1 MKKIIFADD
10 DPSIQEVINLILE
23 DDYKITTFSR
33 GEPLMNNE
41 FEVPDLFLVDKQ
53 LPGGVDGLDICKFL
67 KNQEATRHVPV
78 IVISA
83 SPNLRKLAREA
94 GADDT
99 IEKPFPIT
107 ELRNLIA
114 MHTTS
119 SPSLRA
125 H

>member
-83 SPNLRKLAREA
+83 SPNLRKLARDA

>member
-119 SPSLRA
+119 SPSLRG

>member
-53 LPGGVDGLDICKFL
+53 LPGGVDGLDICRFL
-67 KNQEATRHVPV
+67 KNQETTRNVPV

-83 SPNLRKLAREA
+83 SPDLKKLAKAA
-94 GADDT
+94 GADDI

-107 ELRNLIA
+107 ELRKLISTYTQPLERPLA
-114 MHTTS
+114 
-119 SPSLRA
+119 
-125 H
+125 

>member
-67 KNQEATRHVPV
+67 KNQEKTRNVPV

-83 SPNLRKLAREA
+83 SPNLKKLAKAA
-94 GADDT
+94 GADDS

-114 MHTTS
+114 TYTK
-119 SPSLRA
+119 SLARPYA
-125 H
+125 